1 MRVDQVRHRMWLTAA
16 GVFALSLAVTV
27 ADRTGTLKTL
37 RPALH
42 DALSPGRMVL
52 LAVSNGSTTAASSG
66 TNSSQADSDRDA
78 EPSEESRRRDQLLRK
93 LMIENAQL
101 RRDLRREKA
110 SSQLMQ
116 TMEPLSSLVQ
126 FDLIPATIVSTSGMS
141 TSLKDLIVDAG
152 KAAGITR
159 SELVVDGSGAIL
171 DAGSDKAVSAGDRV
185 LTGTIVVGRIEK
197 ASRWVSLVQ
206 PVTASGFRAQVML
219 LRQTDD
225 GLHPG
230 PAGLLEG
237 TGEAECLL
245 SGIAHTEAVAIGDEV
260 VSADINGVQG
270 PQLYFGRVTRADF
283 LAGGQWDIR
292 VTPAVSLAEL
302 QTVGILRLRLQE
314 ARP

>member
-1 MRVDQVRHRMWLTAA
+1 MWLTAT

-27 ADRTGTLKTL
+27 ADRTDTLKAI
-37 RPALH
+37 RPAIH
-42 DALSPGRMVL
+42 DALSPGRTVL
-52 LAVSNGSTTAASSG
+52 LAISNGSTPAGSSG
-66 TNSSQADSDRDA
+66 PNRSQDSSNRDK

-110 SSQLMQ
+110 STHLMQ
-116 TMEPLSSLVQ
+116 TIEPLSSLVQ
-126 FDLIPATIVSTSGMS
+126 FDLIPATIVSASGMS

-159 SELVVDGSGAIL
+159 SELVVDGSGAVL
-171 DAGSDKAVSAGDRV
+171 DAGSDKTVSAGDRV

-219 LRQTDD
+219 LRQTAE

-230 PAGLLEG
+230 STGLLEG
-237 TGEAECLL
+237 TGETECLL
-245 SGIAHTEAVAIGDEV
+245 TGIPHTEAVAIGDEV

-270 PQLYFGRVTRADF
+270 PQLYFGRVTKADF

-292 VTPAVSLAEL
+292 VTPAVSLSEL
-302 QTVGILRLRLQE
+302 QSVGILRLRLQE
-314 ARP
+314 TKP